1 MRTANIVTMSA
12 FGAIVMDI
20 VSMLALGYVY
30 FLLMR
35 HRREIAPAD
44 ALLEE

>member
-1 MRTANIVTMSA
+1 MLTANIVTMSA

-20 VSMLALGYVY
+20 ISMSALGYVY
-30 FLLMR
+30 FRLTG
-35 HRREIAPAD
+35 HQREIAPAP